1 MSVTDHILFVVLVVA
16 APLFASFYMFPR
28 LLRALAA
35 GDTGLRLFTYN
46 RIIVQ
51 GWFFFLLILG
61 LWFWQG
67 RPFGDLGLRFDWRW
81 TFWAGLALA
90 VAAGF
95 VLSFIQQRLLA
106 SKEGRDRLL
115 GQLKEISLFLPHTRD
130 ERNRFF
136 LVGIT
141 AGVWEEALF
150 RGFLLWYFSQWM
162 GIWAALALSSVF
174 FGIAHLYQGW
184 KGFVRT
190 GIVGLVF
197 GSLYVLTGSLWVPM
211 LLHAYV
217 DINSGATV
225 FEALRTRP
233 ATGEA

>member
-1 MSVTDHILFVVLVVA
+1 MVA
-16 APLFASFYMFPR
+16 LPLFATFYMFPR
-28 LLRALAA
+28 LLQALAA

-51 GWFFFLLILG
+51 GWFFFLLIAG
-61 LWFWQG
+61 LWFWHG
-67 RPFGDLGLRFDWRW
+67 RPLGELGLGFDGRW
-81 TFWAGLALA
+81 MFWAGLALA
-90 VAAGF
+90 AVAGLVVSF
-95 VLSFIQQRLLA
+95 VNYRYQS
-106 SKEGRDRLL
+106 SEEGRARLRE
-115 GQLKEISLFLPHTRD
+115 QLKEIVPFLPHSKE

-136 LVGIT
+136 LLGVT

-162 GIWAALALSSVF
+162 GVWLALGLSSVF

-184 KGFVRT
+184 KGFVRA
-190 GIVGLVF
+190 GIAGLVF
-197 GSLYVLTGSLWVPM
+197 GSLYVLTGSLWVSM

-225 FEALRTRP
+225 FVMLKEP
-233 ATGEA
+233 APSAPSS